1 MKASEAKVGEKYL
14 SKTGATVT
22 KTGEKDGK
30 IVMTLDSGIVF
41 RCGPDYEL
49 KPIKGA
55 DGKVHNVKAWQKGK
69 AAKVVSAPEQKIA
82 IGTTAVKPPRATSL
96 AAIIDPMILTGGHT
110 VKEIAAE
117 LGKCAGDAAQGKDLN
132 ANVRARLVTYT
143 RKGWTVAKDDKKRVK
158 VIQPK
163 G

>member
-30 IVMTLDSGIVF
+30 
-41 RCGPDYEL
+41 
-49 KPIKGA
+49 
-55 DGKVHNVKAWQKGK
+55 
-69 AAKVVSAPEQKIA
+69 KIA
-82 IGTTAVKPPRATSL
+82 IGATTVNPPRPASL
-96 AAIIDPMILTGGHT
+96 AALIDPLLLAGGHS

-117 LGKCAGDAAQGKDLN
+117 ISRQAGDAAKDKDLE
-132 ANVRARLVTYT
+132 ANVRARMVIYT

>member
-1 MKASEAKVGEKYL
+1 MKASEAKIGEKYI
-14 SKTGATVT
+14 SKTGAIVT

-30 IVMTLDSGIVF
+30 IVMTLSSGIVF

-49 KPIKGA
+49 KPIKIA
-55 DGKVHNVKAWQKGK
+55 DGKVHNAKAGYKEK
-69 AAKVVSAPEQKIA
+69 PAKVVPVPEQKPA
-82 IGTTAVKPPRATSL
+82 IGVTAVKLSRPTSL
-96 AAIIDPMILTGGHT
+96 AAIIDPMILAGGHT
-110 VKEIAAE
+110 VNEIAAE
-117 LGKCAGDAAQGKDLN
+117 VAKKAGDAVRGKDVN